1 MTDQELLDLL
11 FDHSEGAL
19 PALQAQYGAYC
30 RTIAGRILSDER
42 DVEECLND
50 CLLLVWKAIP
60 PARPAHFRGWLGAVV
75 RNRALAIGKQNGRMA
90 EAVDETTLELLGDLS
105 PGADLQDR
113 VEAREL
119 GRAISDFLY
128 TQKPE
133 IRRAFLRR
141 YWWCESVEEVARGQ
155 GWSLS
160 KTKSVLFRTRNS
172 LKTYLQKEG
181 YL

>member
-1 MTDQELLDLL
+1 MTDQDLLELL
-11 FDHSEGAL
+11 FDHAEGAL
-19 PALQAQYGAYC
+19 PALQSQYGAYC
-30 RTIAGRILSDER
+30 QAIAGRILTDER

-60 PARPAHFRGWLGAVV
+60 PARPEHFRGWLGTVV
-75 RNRALAIGKQNGRMA
+75 RNRALAIGRQNGRMA
-90 EAVDETTLELLGDLS
+90 QAVDETALELLGDLAPNS
-105 PGADLQDR
+105 DLQDHI
-113 VEAREL
+113 EAREL
-119 GRAISDFLY
+119 GKAISDFLR

-133 IRRAFLRR
+133 VRRAFLRR
-141 YWWCESVEEVARGQ
+141 YWWCESVEEVAQGQ
-155 GWSLS
+155 RWSIS

>member
-1 MTDQELLDLL
+1 MTDRELLEML
-11 FDHSEGAL
+11 FDHAEGAL

-30 RTIAGRILSDER
+30 RAIAGRILADER

-60 PARPAHFRGWLGAVV
+60 PARPEHFRGWLGAVV
-75 RNRALAIGKQNGRMA
+75 RNRALAIGRQHGRMA
-90 EAVDETTLELLGDLS
+90 EAVDETALELLRDLS
-105 PGADLQDR
+105 PSADLQER
-113 VEAREL
+113 AEAREL
-119 GRAISDFLY
+119 GAAISDFLR

-133 IRRAFLRR
+133 VRQAFLRR
-141 YWWCESVEEVARGQ
+141 YWWCERVEEVALDR
-155 GWSLS
+155 GWSVS

-172 LKTYLQKEG
+172 LKHYLQKEG

>member
-1 MTDQELLDLL
+1 MTDQDLLELL
-11 FDHSEGAL
+11 FDHAEGAL
-19 PALQAQYGAYC
+19 PALQSQYGAYC
-30 RTIAGRILSDER
+30 RAIAGRILTDER

-60 PARPAHFRGWLGAVV
+60 PARPEHFRGWLGAVV

-90 EAVDETTLELLGDLS
+90 PEVDETTLELLGALS
-105 PGADLQDR
+105 PGDDLQDR

-119 GRAISDFLY
+119 GGAISDFLRA
-128 TQKPE
+128 QKPE
-133 IRRAFLRR
+133 FRRAFLRR
-141 YWWCESVEEVARGQ
+141 YWWCETVEEVAKGQ
-155 GWSLS
+155 GWSIS

-172 LKTYLQKEG
+172 LKTYLQEEG

>member
-1 MTDQELLDLL
+1 MTDQALLELL
-11 FDHSEGAL
+11 FTHGEEAL
-19 PALQAQYGAYC
+19 PALQTQYGAYC
-30 RTIAGRILSDER
+30 RSIASRILPDQR

-60 PARPAHFRGWLGAVV
+60 PARPQHFRGWLGAVV
-75 RNRALAIGKQNGRMA
+75 RNRALAMGRQNGRMA
-90 EAVDETTLELLGDLS
+90 QAVDETALELLGDLS
-105 PGADLQDR
+105 PSGDLQDR
-113 VEAREL
+113 AEAREL
-119 GRAISDFLY
+119 GSAISAFLH

-133 IRRAFLRR
+133 VRRAFLRR
-141 YWWCESVEEVARGQ
+141 YWWCETVEEVAQGQ
-155 GWSLS
+155 RWTVS

>member
-1 MTDQELLDLL
+1 MTDQDLVELL
-11 FDHSEGAL
+11 FDHSEEAL
-19 PALQAQYGAYC
+19 SALQAQYGAYC
-30 RTIAGRILSDER
+30 RTIASRILPDKR

-60 PARPAHFRGWLGAVV
+60 PARPDHFRGWLGAVI
-75 RNRALAIGKQNGRMA
+75 RNRALAMGKQNGRMA
-90 EAVDETTLELLGDLS
+90 PQVDETALELLGALAPSD
-105 PGADLQDR
+105 DLQDR
-113 VEAREL
+113 AEAREL
-119 GRAISDFLY
+119 GGAISDFLRS
-128 TQKPE
+128 QKPE
-133 IRRAFLRR
+133 VRRAFLRR
-141 YWWCESVEEVARGQ
+141 YWWCESMEEVALGQ